1 MNAADTPAHA
11 TGTPAQSDTPPSPGL
26 GSRPLLWVLFA
37 LIVIA
42 IPVTA
47 FLLQPKAVKAPPP
60 LATLPAFTLTNQD
73 GKTVGRDDFKG
84 RVWVANF
91 VFTSCMGACPILT
104 QKMQGV
110 QEWAAELERKRAKKL
125 PIALASFT
133 VDPKTDT
140 PEKLKEYGLKY
151 KADFSRWS
159 FLTGDLPAIE
169 ETIVKGFRMSMDAG
183 MGAEEDSKDAPA
195 FEKTY
200 DIMHGERFVLVDWQG
215 RIRGYYVTDREG
227 LGKLSADIEALL
239 SEMGAS

>member
-1 MNAADTPAHA
+1 MTTAADTPADSTQA
-11 TGTPAQSDTPPSPGL
+11 PVESPGL
-26 GSRPLLWVLFA
+26 GSRPLLWLLFG
-37 LIVIA
+37 LIVLA

-47 FLLQPKAVKAPPP
+47 YLMQSRSEKAPPP

-73 GKTVGRDDFKG
+73 GKVVTGDDFRG
-84 RVWVANF
+84 HVWVANF
-91 VFTSCMGACPILT
+91 IFTSCMGACPILT

-110 QEWAAELERKRAKKL
+110 QEWVTELEHRQSKKL
-125 PIALASFT
+125 PVALASFT

-140 PEKLKEYGLKY
+140 PEKLHEYGLKY

-169 ETIVKGFRMSMDAG
+169 ATIVKGFRMSMDAG
-183 MGAEEDSKDAPA
+183 MGAAEDDKSAPA

-200 DIMHGERFVLVDWQG
+200 DIMHGERFVLVDQQG

-227 LGKLSADIEALL
+227 LGKLSKDIEALL
-239 SEMGAS
+239 AEMGAS